1 MSNMDDFNEAVALIL
16 AKLYET
22 FPQRQSFK
30 TASLVE
36 GTDDNKR
43 LNYFD
48 TFLFLEREGFIRFEG
63 SVATDS
69 FINVTLTNK
78 GLAVLNETPDV
89 LKEKTSLGTKLINV
103 ARDGSK
109 EVIRA
114 VVEQI
119 IKGAIGSLS

>member
-1 MSNMDDFNEAVALIL
+1 MDDFNEAVALIL
-16 AKLYET
+16 AKLYEA
-22 FPQRQSFK
+22 FPQRQSFEM
-30 TASLVE
+30 ANLVK
-36 GTDDNKR
+36 GVDDNKR

-48 TFLFLEREGFIRFEG
+48 TFLFLEREGFIRYEG
-63 SVATDS
+63 RIATDK
-69 FINVTLTNK
+69 FTNVTLTSK
-78 GLAVLNETPDV
+78 GLAVLNETPDA
-89 LKEKTSLGTKLINV
+89 LKEKIPLGTRLMSV